1 MTDRVTGPTPCKE
14 PIMKATV
21 RRSLVAAAAVASVA
35 VVPTAVAVAASP
47 GTPQFGPQ
55 GPQRVHGQ
63 GPAVFVQS
71 DSPSGN
77 QIIVLDEH
85 QDGRLSERQTVA
97 TGGLGGQA
105 SGAVVDQL
113 ASQDSLVYDPSRQ
126 LLFAVNAGSDSLSV
140 LSAQG
145 RQLRLVQVVKS
156 GGTFPD
162 SVAVSGNL
170 VYVLNAGGSGALS
183 GFRIVGDQL
192 APLPGSSRS
201 LGLANTTPPYFLASP
216 GEVGFTPNGSELIV
230 TTKSS
235 TSSLDVFGVNPAGLL
250 SAVPTVTSDPGNVPF
265 SFTFSASGQLVVAE
279 AGPNALHSFALGAG
293 GTLTSVSS
301 SVTDGQ
307 TALCWITAVGGYD
320 YVANAGSNSVS
331 AYAVAPNGTPSLV
344 GATGIVGTTD
354 AGSIDM
360 AASAN
365 GTTLYVEAGGAGAV
379 DEFHLNAGGSLT
391 DLGSVAGLGAGIEG
405 IATD

>member
-1 MTDRVTGPTPCKE
+1 MR
-14 PIMKATV
+14 
-21 RRSLVAAAAVASVA
+21 
-35 VVPTAVAVAASP
+35 
-47 GTPQFGPQ
+47 
-55 GPQRVHGQ
+55 GQ
-63 GPAVFVQS
+63 GHAVFVQS

-105 SGAVVDQL
+105 SGAAVDQL
-113 ASQDSLVYDPSRQ
+113 ASQDSLVYDPSLR

-145 RQLRLVQVVKS
+145 RQLRLLQVVSS

-170 VYVLNAGGSGALS
+170 VYVLNAGGSGTLT
-183 GFRIVGDQL
+183 GYRIVGDQL
-192 APLPGSSRS
+192 VPLPGSSRS
-201 LGLANTTPPYFLASP
+201 LGLANTTPPNYLASP

-230 TTKSS
+230 TTKAS
-235 TSSLDVFGVNPAGLL
+235 TSSLDVFGVNPDGLL
-250 SAVPTVTSDPGNVPF
+250 SAAPTVTADPSNVPF
-265 SFTFSASGQLVVAE
+265 SFTFTASGQLVVAE
-279 AGPNALHSFALGAG
+279 AGPSALHTFVLGAAG
-293 GTLTSVSS
+293 SLASVSS

-307 TALCWITAVGGYD
+307 LALCWITAAGGYD

-331 AYAVAPNGTPSLV
+331 AYSVAANGTPSLV
-344 GATGIVGTTD
+344 GTTGVVGTTD
-354 AGSIDM
+354 AGPIDM
-360 AASAN
+360 AASAD
-365 GTTLYVEAGGAGAV
+365 GSTLYVEAGGAGAV

-405 IATD
+405 ITTD